1 MAFSDIYHKQVG
13 LLMRAL
19 PYVAEESCFAL
30 KGGTAINLFIRNLP
44 RLSVDI
50 DLTYLPV
57 AERGQSLTDIDAA
70 LKRIGERIREVDNNI
85 HITES
90 APRSQNEIT
99 KLVVRTKDR
108 VQIKIEVTPVLRGC
122 VYDPVNMSVAQK
134 TEDEFGFAEINVLSF
149 ADIYA
154 GKIMAALD
162 RQHPRDLFDV
172 HQLLEN
178 EGITDELRTALIVY
192 LISHDH
198 SPHSL
203 LDPVLRDISLDFE
216 QNFLSQHFCQEILTL
231 HNYAHLNHAIDHAGV
246 NAALFRQS
254 CFSALACQFADRF
267 AHFFELA
274 LEGCARACRC
284 FQERSCSSHIVPRGL
299 PLPNAALHHKSCPA
313 FAVL

>member
-1 MAFSDIYHKQVG
+1 
-13 LLMRAL
+13 MRTL

-57 AERGQSLTDIDAA
+57 AERGQSLTDIDEA

-122 VYDPVNMSVAQK
+122 VYEPVNMTVAQK

-203 LDPVLRDISLDFE
+203 LDPVLRDISQDFE
-216 QNFLSQHFCQEILTL
+216 QNFAGMTTDDITL
-231 HNYAHLNHAIDHAGV
+231 DTLLGVREKLISDVAGNMPDNHKEFLRSFYSRKPDWKLLDIDGVENLPAVRWRELNLDKSGEGT
-246 NAALFRQS
+246 
-254 CFSALACQFADRF
+254 CE
-267 AHFFELA
+267 ELLRK
-274 LEGCARACRC
+274 LEKVI
-284 FQERSCSSHIVPRGL
+284 SV
-299 PLPNAALHHKSCPA
+299 
-313 FAVL
+313 

>member
-1 MAFSDIYHKQVG
+1 MAFSDVYHNQVR

-57 AERGQSLTDIDAA
+57 AERGKSLSDIDTA
-70 LKRIGERIREVDNNI
+70 LKNIGKRIRKADNSI

-122 VYDPVNMSVAQK
+122 VYDPVNMTVAQK
-134 TEDEFGFAEINVLSF
+134 TEEEFGFAEINVLSF

-178 EGITDELRTALIVY
+178 EGITNELRTALIVY

-203 LDPVLRDISLDFE
+203 LAPVLRELSQDFE
-216 QNFLSQHFCQEILTL
+216 QNFVGMTTENIELDTL
-231 HNYAHLNHAIDHAGV
+231 LEAREKLIADVAGNMPDNHKEFLRSFYRRKPDWTLLGIDGVKNLPAVRWRELNLDKSGDGT
-246 NAALFRQS
+246 
-254 CFSALACQFADRF
+254 CE
-267 AHFFELA
+267 ELLRK
-274 LEGCARACRC
+274 LEEVVG
-284 FQERSCSSHIVPRGL
+284 S
-299 PLPNAALHHKSCPA
+299 
-313 FAVL
+313 

>member
-1 MAFSDIYHKQVG
+1 
-13 LLMRAL
+13 MRTL

-57 AERGQSLTDIDAA
+57 AERGQSLIDIDEA
-70 LKRIGERIREVDNNI
+70 LKRIGERIREVDNDI

-90 APRSQNEIT
+90 APQSQNEIT
-99 KLVVRTKDR
+99 KLVVRTRDR

-122 VYDPVNMSVAQK
+122 VYDPVNMTVAQK
-134 TEDEFGFAEINVLSF
+134 TEEEFGFAEINVLSF

-203 LDPVLRDISLDFE
+203 LDPVLRDISQDFE
-216 QNFLSQHFCQEILTL
+216 QNFAGMTTDDITL
-231 HNYAHLNHAIDHAGV
+231 DTLLGV
-246 NAALFRQS
+246 REKLITDVVANMP
-254 CFSALACQFADRF
+254 D
-267 AHFFELA
+267 
-274 LEGCARACRC
+274 
-284 FQERSCSSHIVPRGL
+284 
-299 PLPNAALHHKSCPA
+299 HHKEFLRSFYSRKPDWKLLDIGGVENLPA
-313 FAVL
+313 VRWRELNLDKSGEGTCEELLRKLEKVISA

>member
-1 MAFSDIYHKQVG
+1 MALNDIFHNQVS
-13 LLMRAL
+13 LLMRTL

-57 AERGQSLTDIDAA
+57 AERGQSLSDIDAA
-70 LKRIGERIREVDNNI
+70 LKRIGARIREVDNSIN
-85 HITES
+85 ITES
-90 APRSQNEIT
+90 APGSQSEIT
-99 KLVVRTKDR
+99 KLVVRTRDR

-122 VYDPVNMSVAQK
+122 VYDPVTMPVAQK

-172 HQLLEN
+172 HQLMKN
-178 EGITDELRTALIVY
+178 EGITDELRTALIIY

-203 LDPVLRDISLDFE
+203 LDPVLRDITQDYE
-216 QNFLSQHFCQEILTL
+216 QNFVGMTTEGVTVTL
-231 HNYAHLNHAIDHAGV
+231 GTLLEAREKLIADVTGNMPENHKEFLRSFYSRRPDWKLLGIEGVENLPAVMWRELNLDKSGEGT
-246 NAALFRQS
+246 
-254 CFSALACQFADRF
+254 CE
-267 AHFFELA
+267 ELLRK
-274 LEGCARACRC
+274 LEMVI
-284 FQERSCSSHIVPRGL
+284 ST
-299 PLPNAALHHKSCPA
+299 
-313 FAVL
+313 